1 MSDSPATAPLIFR
14 APSTRPSARASKP
27 ATAFSYWLTGARR
40 AKSYFQVYLSI
51 LKICLTKKFGF
62 SGLHFHTTGTFID
75 KRNVDAVA
83 LLVEKSIR

>member
-62 SGLHFHTTGTFID
+62 SGLDINTAGAFVD
-75 KRNVDAVA
+75 PKNVDVVA
-83 LLVEKSIR
+83 PLAAKEIR